1 LTPRTSMMSSS
12 KQPTVT
18 PPRSM
23 AGTSTPYAG
32 AGNYNNPS
40 EFSDLDLALQQKL
53 VSQAR
58 GYLLSYIPR
67 VVVISNACRFQLE
80 IDRPKSS
87 VGYNM
92 QELMFDGSRS
102 KTSPPQGMR
111 SDRQSVRT
119 SPGTRDEKDIASY
132 RKPFNF
138 VKVPS
143 NMSDTTSTKRVAA
156 MISQPEKSLDAQQS
170 SCKVL
175 SNVLTMQPSYINLT
189 LLIRRD

>member
-1 LTPRTSMMSSS
+1 MPEV
-12 KQPTVT
+12 K
-18 PPRSM
+18 
-23 AGTSTPYAG
+23 
-32 AGNYNNPS
+32 
-40 EFSDLDLALQQKL
+40 
-53 VSQAR
+53 
-58 GYLLSYIPR
+58 
-67 VVVISNACRFQLE
+67 CRFQLE

-170 SCKVL
+170 SCTVL
-175 SNVLTMQPSYINLT
+175 IIVLTWHPSSFNMNSFDQTRLSDSSNLMGKWMFGLEVGQNQSFWMLVSIAFT
-189 LLIRRD
+189 NAHQRFYKMPGIMPLRMMISLDRC

>member
-1 LTPRTSMMSSS
+1 MKIL
-12 KQPTVT
+12 
-18 PPRSM
+18 
-23 AGTSTPYAG
+23 
-32 AGNYNNPS
+32 
-40 EFSDLDLALQQKL
+40 F
-53 VSQAR
+53 
-58 GYLLSYIPR
+58 SYIKR
-67 VVVISNACRFQLE
+67 VDVASNLGQKVVPEIVPRFQLE

-119 SPGTRDEKDIASY
+119 SPGNRDEKDIASF

-143 NMSDTTSTKRVAA
+143 NMSDTASTKRVAA

-170 SCKVL
+170 SCMVHAL
-175 SNVLTMQPSYINLT
+175 RYCLGIH
-189 LLIRRD
+189 

>member
-1 LTPRTSMMSSS
+1 MRIFLIVYS
-12 KQPTVT
+12 K
-18 PPRSM
+18 SH
-23 AGTSTPYAG
+23 SKIE
-32 AGNYNNPS
+32 PS
-40 EFSDLDLALQQKL
+40 VMPEIAF
-53 VSQAR
+53 
-58 GYLLSYIPR
+58 
-67 VVVISNACRFQLE
+67 RFQLE

-92 QELMFDGSRS
+92 QDLMFDGSRP

-119 SPGTRDEKDIASY
+119 SPGNRDDKDIASY

-143 NMSDTTSTKRVAA
+143 NMSDTSTKRVAA

-170 SCKVL
+170 SCMVHSFL
-175 SNVLTMQPSYINLT
+175 MFPTSYNENT
-189 LLIRRD
+189 FIRRDRAIPQI